1 MKQFFNLF
9 IYLILA
15 LKRKNCYNFLN
26 LLMDKRVFL
35 KIFLSCKS
43 LLIQRSL
50 EFYLS
55 GCLSPMEVCDFVLSD
70 DEKLETNK
78 PLCFIEERL
87 RKPFT
92 KQSVKE
98 DIKNFY
104 CALKTS
110 EKPCEEIQF
119 SKEQK
124 IKQLLEEYTQ
134 KLCQIISQ

>member
-1 MKQFFNLF
+1 M
-9 IYLILA
+9 
-15 LKRKNCYNFLN
+15 
-26 LLMDKRVFL
+26 

-43 LLIQRSL
+43 LLNQKSL

-55 GCLSPMEVCDFVLSD
+55 DYLSSVEVCDFVLSD
-70 DEKLETNK
+70 DETLEINK

-92 KQSVKE
+92 KQSVRE
-98 DIKNFY
+98 DVKNFY
-104 CALKTS
+104 RALKTS
-110 EKPCEEIQF
+110 EKPCEEITF

-124 IKQLLEEYTQ
+124 IQQLLEEYTQ

>member
-1 MKQFFNLF
+1 M
-9 IYLILA
+9 
-15 LKRKNCYNFLN
+15 
-26 LLMDKRVFL
+26 

-43 LLIQRSL
+43 LLSQKSL

-55 GCLSPMEVCDFVLSD
+55 DYLSSMEVCDFVLSD
-70 DEKLETNK
+70 DEKLETSK

-104 CALKTS
+104 RALKMS
-110 EKPCEEIQF
+110 EKPCEEMKI

>member
-1 MKQFFNLF
+1 M
-9 IYLILA
+9 
-15 LKRKNCYNFLN
+15 
-26 LLMDKRVFL
+26 

-43 LLIQRSL
+43 LLNQKSL

-55 GCLSPMEVCDFVLSD
+55 DCLSPMEVCDFVLSD
-70 DEKLETNK
+70 DETLEINK

-98 DIKNFY
+98 DTENY
-104 CALKTS
+104 YHALKES
-110 EKPCEEIQF
+110 EKPCEEMKI

-124 IKQLLEEYTQ
+124 IQQLLEEYTQ

>member
-1 MKQFFNLF
+1 M
-9 IYLILA
+9 
-15 LKRKNCYNFLN
+15 
-26 LLMDKRVFL
+26 

-55 GCLSPMEVCDFVLSD
+55 DCLSPMGVCDFVLSD
-70 DEKLETNK
+70 DETLEINK
-78 PLCFIEERL
+78 PLCFIEECL

-104 CALKTS
+104 RALKTS
-110 EKPCEEIQF
+110 EKPCEEMKI

-124 IKQLLEEYTQ
+124 IQQLLEEYTH

>member
-1 MKQFFNLF
+1 M
-9 IYLILA
+9 
-15 LKRKNCYNFLN
+15 
-26 LLMDKRVFL
+26 

-70 DEKLETNK
+70 DEKLEINK

-104 CALKTS
+104 RALKTS
-110 EKPCEEIQF
+110 EKPCEEIPF

-124 IKQLLEEYTQ
+124 IQQLLEEYTQ

>member
-1 MKQFFNLF
+1 M
-9 IYLILA
+9 
-15 LKRKNCYNFLN
+15 
-26 LLMDKRVFL
+26 

-43 LLIQRSL
+43 LLSQKSL

-55 GCLSPMEVCDFVLSD
+55 GCLSPIEVCDFVLSD
-70 DEKLETNK
+70 DETLEINK

-98 DIKNFY
+98 DVKNFY
-104 CALKTS
+104 RALKTS
-110 EKPCEEIQF
+110 EKPCEEMKF

-124 IKQLLEEYTQ
+124 IQQLLEEYTQ

>member
-1 MKQFFNLF
+1 M
-9 IYLILA
+9 
-15 LKRKNCYNFLN
+15 
-26 LLMDKRVFL
+26 

-55 GCLSPMEVCDFVLSD
+55 DCLSSMEVCDFVLSD

-104 CALKTS
+104 HTLKTS
-110 EKPCEEIQF
+110 EKPCQEIPF

-124 IKQLLEEYTQ
+124 IQQLLEEYTQ

>member
-1 MKQFFNLF
+1 M
-9 IYLILA
+9 
-15 LKRKNCYNFLN
+15 
-26 LLMDKRVFL
+26 

-43 LLIQRSL
+43 LLIQKSL

-55 GCLSPMEVCDFVLSD
+55 DCLSPMGVCDFVLSD
-70 DEKLETNK
+70 DETLEINK

-98 DIKNFY
+98 DTKNFY
-104 CALKTS
+104 RALKES
-110 EKPCEEIQF
+110 EKPCEEIKI

-124 IKQLLEEYTQ
+124 IQQLLEEYTQ

>member
-1 MKQFFNLF
+1 M
-9 IYLILA
+9 
-15 LKRKNCYNFLN
+15 
-26 LLMDKRVFL
+26 

-55 GCLSPMEVCDFVLSD
+55 DCLSPVEVCDFVLSD
-70 DEKLETNK
+70 DETLEINK
-78 PLCFIEERL
+78 PLCFIEEYL

-98 DIKNFY
+98 DVKNFY
-104 CALKTS
+104 RALKTS
-110 EKPCEEIQF
+110 EKCEEIKF

-124 IKQLLEEYTQ
+124 IQQLLEEYTQ

>member
-1 MKQFFNLF
+1 M
-9 IYLILA
+9 
-15 LKRKNCYNFLN
+15 
-26 LLMDKRVFL
+26 

-55 GCLSPMEVCDFVLSD
+55 GCLSPMEVCDLVLSD
-70 DEKLETNK
+70 DETLEINK
-78 PLCFIEERL
+78 PLCFIEECL

-104 CALKTS
+104 RTLKTS
-110 EKPCEEIQF
+110 EKPCEEMKI

-124 IKQLLEEYTQ
+124 IQQLLEEYTQ

>member
-1 MKQFFNLF
+1 M
-9 IYLILA
+9 
-15 LKRKNCYNFLN
+15 
-26 LLMDKRVFL
+26 

-43 LLIQRSL
+43 LLIQKSL

-55 GCLSPMEVCDFVLSD
+55 DCLSPREVCDFVLSD
-70 DEKLETNK
+70 DETLEINK
-78 PLCFIEERL
+78 PLCFIEEYL

-104 CALKTS
+104 CALKES
-110 EKPCEEIQF
+110 EKPCEEIKI

-124 IKQLLEEYTQ
+124 IQQLLEEYTQ

>member
-1 MKQFFNLF
+1 M
-9 IYLILA
+9 
-15 LKRKNCYNFLN
+15 
-26 LLMDKRVFL
+26 

-78 PLCFIEERL
+78 PLCFIEECL

-104 CALKTS
+104 HALKEN
-110 EKPCEEIQF
+110 EKLCEECEEIKF

-124 IKQLLEEYTQ
+124 IQQLLEEYTQ

>member
-1 MKQFFNLF
+1 M
-9 IYLILA
+9 
-15 LKRKNCYNFLN
+15 
-26 LLMDKRVFL
+26 

-43 LLIQRSL
+43 LLNQKSL

-55 GCLSPMEVCDFVLSD
+55 DYLSSVEVCDFVLSD
-70 DEKLETNK
+70 DETLEINK

-98 DIKNFY
+98 DVKNFY
-104 CALKTS
+104 RALKTS
-110 EKPCEEIQF
+110 EKPCEEMKI

-124 IKQLLEEYTQ
+124 IQQLLEEYTQ

>member
-1 MKQFFNLF
+1 M
-9 IYLILA
+9 
-15 LKRKNCYNFLN
+15 
-26 LLMDKRVFL
+26 

-43 LLIQRSL
+43 LLIQKSL

-55 GCLSPMEVCDFVLSD
+55 DCLSPMGVCDFVLSD
-70 DEKLETNK
+70 DETLEINK

-104 CALKTS
+104 RALKES
-110 EKPCEEIQF
+110 EKPCEEIKI

-124 IKQLLEEYTQ
+124 IQQLLEEYTQ

>member
-1 MKQFFNLF
+1 M
-9 IYLILA
+9 
-15 LKRKNCYNFLN
+15 
-26 LLMDKRVFL
+26 

-43 LLIQRSL
+43 LLNQKSL

-55 GCLSPMEVCDFVLSD
+55 DYLSSVEVCDFVLSD
-70 DEKLETNK
+70 DETLEINK

-98 DIKNFY
+98 DVKNFY
-104 CALKTS
+104 RALKES
-110 EKPCEEIQF
+110 EKPCEEMKI

>member
-1 MKQFFNLF
+1 MF
-9 IYLILA
+9 
-15 LKRKNCYNFLN
+15 KRKNCYNLKQF
-26 LLMDKRVFL
+26 KSIESKKGVFL

-43 LLIQRSL
+43 LLRQKSL

-55 GCLSPMEVCDFVLSD
+55 DCLSPVEVCDFVLSD
-70 DEKLETNK
+70 DEKLETSK

-104 CALKTS
+104 CALKES
-110 EKPCEEIQF
+110 EKPCEEIKH
-119 SKEQK
+119 SKEQEIQK
-124 IKQLLEEYTQ
+124 LLEEYTQ
-134 KLCQIISQ
+134 KLCQIINQ

>member
-1 MKQFFNLF
+1 M
-9 IYLILA
+9 
-15 LKRKNCYNFLN
+15 
-26 LLMDKRVFL
+26 

-55 GCLSPMEVCDFVLSD
+55 DCLSPMEVCDFVLSD
-70 DEKLETNK
+70 DETLEINK
-78 PLCFIEERL
+78 PLCFIEECL

-98 DIKNFY
+98 DVKNFY
-104 CALKTS
+104 RALKTS
-110 EKPCEEIQF
+110 EKPCEETQF

>member
-1 MKQFFNLF
+1 M
-9 IYLILA
+9 
-15 LKRKNCYNFLN
+15 
-26 LLMDKRVFL
+26 

-43 LLIQRSL
+43 LLIQKSL

-55 GCLSPMEVCDFVLSD
+55 DCLSPMGVCDLVLSD
-70 DEKLETNK
+70 DETLETNK
-78 PLCFIEERL
+78 PLCFIEECL

-98 DIKNFY
+98 DVKNFY
-104 CALKTS
+104 CTLKES

-124 IKQLLEEYTQ
+124 IQQLLEEYTQ

>member
-1 MKQFFNLF
+1 M
-9 IYLILA
+9 
-15 LKRKNCYNFLN
+15 
-26 LLMDKRVFL
+26 

-43 LLIQRSL
+43 LLNQKSL

-55 GCLSPMEVCDFVLSD
+55 DCLSPMEVCDFVLSD
-70 DEKLETNK
+70 DETLEINK
-78 PLCFIEERL
+78 PLCFIEECL

-98 DIKNFY
+98 DVKNFY
-104 CALKTS
+104 RALKTS
-110 EKPCEEIQF
+110 EKPCEEMKI

-124 IKQLLEEYTQ
+124 IQQLLEEYTH

>member
-1 MKQFFNLF
+1 
-9 IYLILA
+9 
-15 LKRKNCYNFLN
+15 
-26 LLMDKRVFL
+26 
-35 KIFLSCKS
+35 
-43 LLIQRSL
+43 
-50 EFYLS
+50 
-55 GCLSPMEVCDFVLSD
+55 MEVCDLVLSD

-78 PLCFIEERL
+78 PLCFIEEHL

-98 DIKNFY
+98 DVKNFY

-110 EKPCEEIQF
+110 EKPCGECKEIKF

-124 IKQLLEEYTQ
+124 IQQLLEEYTQ

>member
-1 MKQFFNLF
+1 M
-9 IYLILA
+9 
-15 LKRKNCYNFLN
+15 
-26 LLMDKRVFL
+26 

-43 LLIQRSL
+43 LLSQKSL

-55 GCLSPMEVCDFVLSD
+55 DYLSSVEVCDFVLSD
-70 DEKLETNK
+70 DETLEINK

-98 DIKNFY
+98 DVKNFY
-104 CALKTS
+104 RALKTS

-124 IKQLLEEYTQ
+124 IQQLLEEYTH

>member
-1 MKQFFNLF
+1 M
-9 IYLILA
+9 
-15 LKRKNCYNFLN
+15 
-26 LLMDKRVFL
+26 

-55 GCLSPMEVCDFVLSD
+55 DCLSPVEVCDFVLSD
-70 DEKLETNK
+70 DETLEINK
-78 PLCFIEERL
+78 PLCFIEECL

-98 DIKNFY
+98 DVKNFY
-104 CALKTS
+104 RALKTS
-110 EKPCEEIQF
+110 EKPCEEMKI

-124 IKQLLEEYTQ
+124 IQQLLEEYTQ
-134 KLCQIISQ
+134 KICQIISQ

>member
-1 MKQFFNLF
+1 M
-9 IYLILA
+9 
-15 LKRKNCYNFLN
+15 
-26 LLMDKRVFL
+26 

-55 GCLSPMEVCDFVLSD
+55 DCLSPMEVCDFVLSD
-70 DEKLETNK
+70 DETLEINK

-104 CALKTS
+104 RTLKAS
-110 EKPCEEIQF
+110 EKPCEEMKI

-124 IKQLLEEYTQ
+124 IQQLLEEYTQ

>member
-1 MKQFFNLF
+1 MKQFEP
-9 IYLILA
+9 IDGI
-15 LKRKNCYNFLN
+15 KG
-26 LLMDKRVFL
+26 VFL

-43 LLIQRSL
+43 LLHQKSL

-55 GCLSPMEVCDFVLSD
+55 DCLSPMEVCDFVLSD
-70 DEKLETNK
+70 DETLEINK

-104 CALKTS
+104 RALKTS

-124 IKQLLEEYTQ
+124 IQQLLEEYTQ

>member
-1 MKQFFNLF
+1 M
-9 IYLILA
+9 
-15 LKRKNCYNFLN
+15 
-26 LLMDKRVFL
+26 

-43 LLIQRSL
+43 LLNQKSL

-55 GCLSPMEVCDFVLSD
+55 DCLSVMEVCDFVLSD
-70 DEKLETNK
+70 DETLEINK

-104 CALKTS
+104 RALKTS
-110 EKPCEEIQF
+110 EKPCEETQF

-124 IKQLLEEYTQ
+124 IQQLLEEYTH

>member
-1 MKQFFNLF
+1 M
-9 IYLILA
+9 
-15 LKRKNCYNFLN
+15 
-26 LLMDKRVFL
+26 

-43 LLIQRSL
+43 LLIQKSL

-55 GCLSPMEVCDFVLSD
+55 DYLSSVEVCDFILSD
-70 DEKLETNK
+70 DETLEINK
-78 PLCFIEERL
+78 PLCFIEECL

-98 DIKNFY
+98 DVKNFY
-104 CALKTS
+104 RALKTS

-124 IKQLLEEYTQ
+124 IQQLLEEYTQ

>member
-1 MKQFFNLF
+1 M
-9 IYLILA
+9 
-15 LKRKNCYNFLN
+15 
-26 LLMDKRVFL
+26 

-43 LLIQRSL
+43 LLNQKSL

-55 GCLSPMEVCDFVLSD
+55 DCLSPVEVCDLVLSD

-78 PLCFIEERL
+78 PICFIEEHL

>member
-1 MKQFFNLF
+1 M
-9 IYLILA
+9 
-15 LKRKNCYNFLN
+15 
-26 LLMDKRVFL
+26 
-35 KIFLSCKS
+35 
-43 LLIQRSL
+43 IQKSL

-55 GCLSPMEVCDFVLSD
+55 DCLSPMEVCDFILSD
-70 DEKLETNK
+70 DETLEINK
-78 PLCFIEERL
+78 PLCFIEECL

-98 DIKNFY
+98 DVKNFY
-104 CALKTS
+104 YALKTS
-110 EKPCEEIQF
+110 EKPCEEMKI

>member
-1 MKQFFNLF
+1 M
-9 IYLILA
+9 
-15 LKRKNCYNFLN
+15 
-26 LLMDKRVFL
+26 

-55 GCLSPMEVCDFVLSD
+55 GYLSPIEVCDFVLSD
-70 DEKLETNK
+70 DETLEINK
-78 PLCFIEERL
+78 PLCFIEECL

-104 CALKTS
+104 RALKTS

>member
-1 MKQFFNLF
+1 M
-9 IYLILA
+9 
-15 LKRKNCYNFLN
+15 
-26 LLMDKRVFL
+26 

-55 GCLSPMEVCDFVLSD
+55 DCLSSVEVCDFVLSD
-70 DEKLETNK
+70 DETLEINK
-78 PLCFIEERL
+78 PLCFIEECL

-98 DIKNFY
+98 DVKNFY
-104 CALKTS
+104 RALKTS
-110 EKPCEEIQF
+110 EKPCEEMKI

-124 IKQLLEEYTQ
+124 IQQLLEEYTH

>member
-1 MKQFFNLF
+1 M
-9 IYLILA
+9 
-15 LKRKNCYNFLN
+15 
-26 LLMDKRVFL
+26 

-55 GCLSPMEVCDFVLSD
+55 DCLSAMEVCDLVLSD

-98 DIKNFY
+98 DINNFY
-104 CALKTS
+104 HALKTS
-110 EKPCEEIQF
+110 EKPCKEIQF

-124 IKQLLEEYTQ
+124 IQQLLEEYTQ

>member
-1 MKQFFNLF
+1 M
-9 IYLILA
+9 
-15 LKRKNCYNFLN
+15 
-26 LLMDKRVFL
+26 

-43 LLIQRSL
+43 LLNQRSL

-78 PLCFIEERL
+78 PLCFIGEHL

-98 DIKNFY
+98 DVKNFY
-104 CALKTS
+104 HALKES
-110 EKPCEEIQF
+110 GKPCKEIPF
-119 SKEQK
+119 SKEQQ
-124 IKQLLEEYTQ
+124 IQQLLEEYTH

>member
-1 MKQFFNLF
+1 
-9 IYLILA
+9 
-15 LKRKNCYNFLN
+15 
-26 LLMDKRVFL
+26 
-35 KIFLSCKS
+35 
-43 LLIQRSL
+43 
-50 EFYLS
+50 
-55 GCLSPMEVCDFVLSD
+55 MEVCDLVLSD

-78 PLCFIEERL
+78 PLCFIEECL

-92 KQSVKE
+92 KQSVEE

-104 CALKTS
+104 RTFLKTS

-124 IKQLLEEYTQ
+124 IKQLLEEYTH

>member
-1 MKQFFNLF
+1 M
-9 IYLILA
+9 
-15 LKRKNCYNFLN
+15 
-26 LLMDKRVFL
+26 

-55 GCLSPMEVCDFVLSD
+55 GYLSPMEVCDFVLSD

-78 PLCFIEERL
+78 PLCFIEECL

-104 CALKTS
+104 YALKTS
-110 EKPCEEIQF
+110 KKPCEEITF

-124 IKQLLEEYTQ
+124 IQQLLEEYTQ

>member
-1 MKQFFNLF
+1 M
-9 IYLILA
+9 
-15 LKRKNCYNFLN
+15 
-26 LLMDKRVFL
+26 

-43 LLIQRSL
+43 LLIQKSL

-55 GCLSPMEVCDFVLSD
+55 GYLSPIEVCDFVLSD
-70 DEKLETNK
+70 DETLEINK
-78 PLCFIEERL
+78 PLCFIEECL
-87 RKPFT
+87 KKPFT

-104 CALKTS
+104 RALKTS

-124 IKQLLEEYTQ
+124 IQQLLEEYTQ

>member
-1 MKQFFNLF
+1 M
-9 IYLILA
+9 
-15 LKRKNCYNFLN
+15 
-26 LLMDKRVFL
+26 

-43 LLIQRSL
+43 LLVQKSL

-55 GCLSPMEVCDFVLSD
+55 GYLSSVEVCDFVLSD
-70 DEKLETNK
+70 DETLEINK

-98 DIKNFY
+98 DVKNFY

-110 EKPCEEIQF
+110 EKPCEEIKF

-124 IKQLLEEYTQ
+124 IQQLLEEYTK